1 VGDVTL
7 TTHLHAGHTRGA
19 TSFTFDVRENG
30 RTYRVII
37 ANMGSINP
45 GVKLTGMPGYPDIAA
60 DYARTFNAQKELKID
75 VFLASHASQIKLHEK
90 YTPGD
95 PYDPERFV
103 DPAFY
108 MESVLRLE
116 QTYQAQLAR
125 DRAAAPSR

>member
-1 VGDVTL
+1 M
-7 TTHLHAGHTRGA
+7 HAGHTRGA
-19 TSFTFDVRENG
+19 TSFTFDVRDSG
-30 RTYRVII
+30 KTYRVII

-45 GVKLTGMPGYPDIAA
+45 GVTLTGMPGYPDIAA

-103 DPAFY
+103 APAFF
-108 MESVLRLE
+108 MESVLKLE

-125 DRAAAPSR
+125 DRAAAQGR